1 MVPNWAC
8 GPNPR
13 VVRLAQTDS
22 TAEGRKLPPYI
33 VFEREAPLEG
43 MFPPGIVVRVQ
54 EKGRMS
60 DELVDWMK
68 TAWAKRPGGLLRRRA
83 LLVLDSF
90 QGHVTDRVKDR
101 LAAT

>member
-1 MVPNWAC
+1 MNARLRLVPNGAC

-33 VFEREAPLEG
+33 VFEREAPPEG

-68 TAWAKRPGGLLRRRA
+68 TAWAKRPEP
-83 LLVLDSF
+83 S
-90 QGHVTDRVKDR
+90 
-101 LAAT
+101 